1 MNLVSVIVPYYNKKI
16 YIYKTVKSILR
27 QSYQNFE
34 IIIIYDDDKEDIAL
48 LEKVVK
54 LDKRIFLIRNSK
66 NIGAGLSRNKG
77 IKISRG
83 NFIAFLDSDDIWHSD
98 KLKKQLMFMKKNNS
112 DFSFTAYDIIDSK
125 GKKIG
130 SRQAKY
136 FLNYDNLVKSCDIG
150 LSTVILKRKLFNNY
164 CRFPNL
170 KTKEDYVYW
179 LKLAKKGIE
188 MYGLNRS
195 LTKWRATKNSLSS
208 NSKQKIL
215 DAFLV
220 YRKYLDFSLIKSLW
234 CVIVLS
240 SNYIFKKYR

>member
-34 IIIIYDDDKEDIAL
+34 IIIIYDDDKEDIASL
-48 LEKVVK
+48 KKVLK

-83 NFIAFLDSDDIWHSD
+83 DFIAFLDSDDIWFSD
-98 KLKKQLMFMKKNNS
+98 KLKLQLRFMQKNNS
-112 DFSFTAYDIIDSK
+112 DFSFTSYDIID
-125 GKKIG
+125 
-130 SRQAKY
+130 
-136 FLNYDNLVKSCDIG
+136 DNLVKSCDIG

-164 CRFPNL
+164 YRFPNL

-179 LKLAKKGIE
+179 LKLAKKGIG

-195 LTKWRATKNSLSS
+195 LTKWRATENSLSS
-208 NSKQKIL
+208 NSKQKML

-220 YRKYLDFSLIKSLW
+220 YRKYLEFSLIKSLW

-240 SNYIFKKYR
+240 SNYILKKYR

>member
-34 IIIIYDDDKEDIAL
+34 IIIIYDDDKEDLAL
-48 LEKVVK
+48 LKKVVK
-54 LDKRIFLIRNSK
+54 LDKRIFLIRNFK

-83 NFIAFLDSDDIWHSD
+83 NFIAFLDSDDIWLID
-98 KLKKQLMFMKKNNS
+98 KLKLQLRFMQKNNY
-112 DFSFTAYDIIDSK
+112 DFSFTSYDIIDSK
-125 GKKIG
+125 DKKIG
-130 SRQAKY
+130 NRQANP

-164 CRFPNL
+164 YRFANL

-179 LKLAKKGIE
+179 LKLAKKGIK
-188 MYGLNRS
+188 MCGLNRS
-195 LTKWRATKNSLSS
+195 LTKWRATENSLSS
-208 NSKQKIL
+208 NSKQKVL

-220 YRKYLDFSLIKSLW
+220 YRKYLKFSLIKSLL

-240 SNYIFKKYR
+240 LNYILKKYR